1 MRSPH
6 PSRALVAR
14 SILALALH
22 ALVAARAA
30 GAQVADP
37 SPVTPPPSLAE
48 YADTAALRAAL
59 AQRPALADTGRAAR
73 IVIASFDTLGHV
85 AGVRPLVM
93 PAMPASLRD
102 SLLPLVKAHLRPIA
116 PRPRGW
122 ETHLLLSTG
131 PGARVEETTVSRR
144 NAELADRTQL
154 TRRLQRE
161 VDRLIDMH
169 ESLPAE
175 LTVRLRL
182 AITTDGLVD
191 SVFVLKSSGL
201 PAADEAAIRVVRP
214 SLLTPAVIEGH
225 VVRTS
230 VILPIRFVFPDG

>member
-6 PSRALVAR
+6 PSRAHAAR
-14 SILALALH
+14 SLLVLALF
-22 ALVAARAA
+22 AARAA
-30 GAQVADP
+30 GAQ
-37 SPVTPPPSLAE
+37 SPEVKPAVPPPPLAE

-59 AQRPALADTGRAAR
+59 ALRPALADTGRAAR
-73 IVIASFDTLGHV
+73 IVIVAFDSLG
-85 AGVRPLVM
+85 GPSNVRPLLPQLM
-93 PAMPASLRD
+93 PTPERD
-102 SLLPLVKAHLRPIA
+102 PLLALVKSHLRPVA
-116 PRPRGW
+116 PRPLGW
-122 ETHLLLSTG
+122 ETHLLLWTG
-131 PGARVEETTVSRR
+131 AEARVEETTVTRR
-144 NAELADRTQL
+144 NAQLADRGQL

-169 ESLPAE
+169 DSLSAE

-214 SLLTPAVIEGH
+214 SLFTPAVIEGH